1 MRVGILTFHHT
12 TNYGATLQAYALWT
26 IIKEQ
31 GFDVEFIDYRP
42 HKAVRH
48 YLKEIQP
55 IQQKSNKF
63 IVNRQAL
70 SNLIKAWKMR
80 RFLLSK
86 VRLSRKKSY
95 GRTGLKELYGNYDI
109 VVCGSDQIW
118 CIDTYFRGFDPSYF
132 LDFLSEEMT
141 CQKVSYAA
149 SFGKTE
155 TLGKH
160 KEIICKLISQF
171 NAVAVRDSNS
181 LRLVQQECGREA
193 VKVLDPTFLVEY
205 SKITSVPKLTEE
217 YLLIYNQ
224 TPLNQEQQNFVR
236 AVAKVKNLV
245 IISIGEYDQVADKNF
260 INISP
265 QEWLGYF
272 SKASYVVT
280 NTYHGTIFSLIFKKS
295 FTVFANKKKANK
307 TNDLLQL
314 FGLENRVVLDTS
326 SVSSITEEYLKIN
339 YALVDEKLEKE
350 VFRSK
355 TYLFNALDSKQE

>member
-1 MRVGILTFHHT
+1 MKVGILTFHHT

-26 IIKEQ
+26 IIKDQ
-31 GFDVEFIDYRP
+31 GHDVEFIDYRP
-42 HKAVRH
+42 HRAVRY

-55 IQQKSNKF
+55 INKKNKKF
-63 IVNRQAL
+63 LVNRQAF
-70 SNLIKAWKMR
+70 SNLVKAWKMR
-80 RFLLSK
+80 RFLLSE

-95 GRTGLKELYGNYDI
+95 LRSGLKEFYGKYDL

-132 LDFLSEEMT
+132 LDFLSEQKT
-141 CQKVSYAA
+141 CRKVSYAA

-160 KEIICKLISQF
+160 QKVICKLISQF
-171 NAVAVRDSNS
+171 DAVAVRDSNS
-181 LRLVQQECGREA
+181 LRLIQEECGREA
-193 VKVLDPTFLVEY
+193 VKVLDPTFLVDY
-205 SKITSVPKLTEE
+205 SKITSVPDLTDE

-224 TPLNQEQQNFVR
+224 TPLNLEQQNFVR

-245 IISIGEYDQVADKNF
+245 IISVGEYDQVAAKNF

-265 QEWLGYF
+265 DEWLGYF

-295 FTVFANKKKANK
+295 FTVFANKKKSNK

-314 FGLENRVVLDTS
+314 LGLENRVILEPS
-326 SVSSITEEYLKIN
+326 PVSSITEESLKIN
-339 YALVDEKLEKE
+339 YTLIDEKLEKE

-355 TYLFNALDSKQE
+355 TYLLNALDGKQG